1 MNSRERLVRSLN
13 HKEPDQIPL
22 DLASTPVSGISLVA
36 YNNYMKYLGIEET
49 NEMFDIVQQLI
60 YPSERFLTENGV
72 DTRPVRSNAGSGY
85 ALVHQEEGRYKIFV
99 DEWGIKWRM
108 PKEGGFYYD
117 MATHPLED
125 VLEAED
131 VEAYNSFL
139 HADDDARYVGMKE
152 KAQEIYDRGLAV
164 VVNSISPG
172 IFEMLT
178 WLMGY
183 EAGLTGLAMDES
195 GTIRILEK
203 VFEIKHAYWSRIL
216 DDFGDIISVCQEAD
230 DLASQISLII
240 SPEMYRKYIK
250 PHHKKLFD
258 MIHQKSKAKVF
269 IHSCGSIRSILPDF
283 IESGI
288 DIINPVQFNAAGMDP
303 VALKREFGKDLVF
316 WGGGVDTQHTFP
328 VGTPAEVEN
337 NVRHMMDVLRKDGGF
352 VFNSVHNIQSD
363 VPPANLDA
371 YFKTFHT
378 YKKY

>member
-1 MNSRERLVRSLN
+1 MNSRERLERSLN
-13 HKEPDQIPL
+13 HREPDQIPL

-36 YNNYMKYLGIEET
+36 YKNYMKYLGTEEEY
-49 NEMFDIVQQLI
+49 EMFDIVQQLVN
-60 YPSERFLTENGV
+60 PSERFLVENGV
-72 DTRPVRSNAGSGY
+72 DTRAVRAGAGSKY
-85 ALVHQEEGRYKIFV
+85 TLVHQQEGRYKTFV

-108 PKEGGFYYD
+108 PTEGGFYYD
-117 MATHPLED
+117 MATHPLD
-125 VLEAED
+125 NATEAEE
-131 VEAYNSFL
+131 VEAYASFL
-139 HADDDARYVGMKE
+139 DANDDARYALMKE
-152 KAQEIYDRGLAV
+152 KAMDIYNRGLAV

-195 GTIRILEK
+195 GTQRILEK
-203 VFEIKHAYWSRIL
+203 VFEIKYAYWSRIL
-216 DDFGDIISVCQEAD
+216 DDFGDKISVCQEAD

-240 SPEMYRKYIK
+240 SPEMYRKYVK
-250 PHHKKLFD
+250 PRHKKLFD

-269 IHSCGSIRSILPDF
+269 IHSCGSIRRLLPDF
-283 IESGI
+283 IEAGI
-288 DIINPVQFNAAGMDP
+288 DIINPVQFNAAEMDP
-303 VALKREFGKDLVF
+303 VELKKEFGKDLVF

-328 VGTPAEVEN
+328 MGTPNEVEG

-371 YFKTFHT
+371 YFKTFHH